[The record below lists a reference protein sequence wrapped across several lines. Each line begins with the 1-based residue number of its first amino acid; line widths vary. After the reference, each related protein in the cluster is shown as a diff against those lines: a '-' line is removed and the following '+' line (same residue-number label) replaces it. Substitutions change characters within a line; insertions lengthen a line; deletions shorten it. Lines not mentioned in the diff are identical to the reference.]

1 MVKKFLKYGNTFA
14 AVEHIEN
21 NSFSIIQLVQKK
33 KSFEVKQRKIVNH
46 QDEVIEVLKGQK
58 HFFLVINNEHV
69 LAKKVEITEVDEK
82 KIVKTVFPNIDLN
95 DFYYE
100 VYTEEMHSFVAIAR
114 KDTVDAIIG
123 SYLKSGI
130 FVIDFSIGNLAI
142 QHLLGLQEHKVLAT
156 SNGNIHL
163 ENNQIENIKKKE
175 VVPVDYKI
183 NGLKISNKEL
193 LSLAG
198 IIAYYTEN
206 TVSTIQDKL
215 LDSYLQ
221 KRFFEVGLKSGLG
234 FLLFVLLV
242 NFFVFS
248 SYRDQV
254 GTLSAELQISQTYK
268 SQLGILQKT
277 VTQKKQLIQGMQSG
291 ATTSISRYYDELGMS
306 LPETS
311 KLTQLHYQPKEGI
324 QKDDKPINFK
334 KEIII
339 VKGASK
345 NDDAFSKWISFLE
358 QKSWIKEISIVN
370 YGRGKNRNTISD
382 FEIIIRINDR

>member
-1 MVKKFLKYGNTFA
+1 M
-14 AVEHIEN
+14 
-21 NSFSIIQLVQKK
+21 
-33 KSFEVKQRKIVNH
+33 
-46 QDEVIEVLKGQK
+46 
-58 HFFLVINNEHV
+58 
-69 LAKKVEITEVDEK
+69 
-82 KIVKTVFPNIDLN
+82 
-95 DFYYE
+95 
-100 VYTEEMHSFVAIAR
+100 
-114 KDTVDAIIG
+114 
-123 SYLKSGI
+123 
-130 FVIDFSIGNLAI
+130 
-142 QHLLGLQEHKVLAT
+142 
-156 SNGNIHL
+156 
-163 ENNQIENIKKKE
+163 
-175 VVPVDYKI
+175 YKR
-183 NGLKISNKEL
+183 
-193 LSLAG
+193 
-198 IIAYYTEN
+198 
-206 TVSTIQDKL
+206 Q
-215 LDSYLQ
+215 
-221 KRFFEVGLKSGLG
+221 GLG